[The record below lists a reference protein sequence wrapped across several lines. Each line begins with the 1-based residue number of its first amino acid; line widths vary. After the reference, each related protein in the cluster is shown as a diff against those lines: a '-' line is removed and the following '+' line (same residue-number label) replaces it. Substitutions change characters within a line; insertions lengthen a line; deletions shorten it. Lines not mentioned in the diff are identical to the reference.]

1 MPRHALVICRSNN
14 SGVVCQFSASKSH
27 GSRLQSGREAS
38 TVCHYCATG
47 ELQNALEPDQ
57 ENGLQYTVLLGTKA
71 RSPKQSIPRRHACER
86 RNERARGL
94 TDFVSRYV
102 ISRTRTVHNSLPDCR
117 GFKTRA
123 TRSKRGIEIGIGSA
137 LLHFHLHRGRSRAVI
152 YRMTTTSM
160 CVKRSRAAA
169 AAARTAGP
177 IMMAAAV
184 ALFFRRRTSIIPFP
198 LCVAAYECRL

>member
-1 MPRHALVICRSNN
+1 MPIFRFEIARKSIAKRKGGLDSLPFLRDGGTAKRTRTRPRELTRVH
-14 SGVVCQFSASKSH
+14 GVAWDKSSSSAS
-27 GSRLQSGREAS
+27 
-38 TVCHYCATG
+38 
-47 ELQNALEPDQ
+47 
-57 ENGLQYTVLLGTKA
+57 
-71 RSPKQSIPRRHACER
+71 SPFLDVMHA
-86 RNERARGL
+86 NERARGL

-137 LLHFHLHRGRSRAVI
+137 LLHFHLHRGRRSRAEI

-160 CVKRSRAAA
+160 CVKRSRAA

-184 ALFFRRRTSIIPFP
+184 ALFFRGR
-198 LCVAAYECRL
+198 AARQSSPSFSVSPRMNVGYKTEW